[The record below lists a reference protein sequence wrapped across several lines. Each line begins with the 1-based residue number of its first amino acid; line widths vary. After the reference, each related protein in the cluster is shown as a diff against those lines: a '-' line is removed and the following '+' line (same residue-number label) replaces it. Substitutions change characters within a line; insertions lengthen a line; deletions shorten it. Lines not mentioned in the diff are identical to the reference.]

1 MRKHALALG
10 VVAAVSFPAAA
21 DGLYVFGDVGQ
32 SKFSGDISETDKAF
46 ALGLG
51 YSLNPSLSVEL
62 AYHDLG
68 GFGFSESV
76 FAPALSMS
84 DIYIYSSVN
93 VTAYSLSALAKLPL
107 SDKFDIYGRS
117 GYAHIS
123 IDATGTGTGI
133 TVPLNTSD
141 SENKATYGIGA
152 AYTVNEKF
160 ALRADY
166 IKFGDMDLSSFTVGA
181 TYTF

>member
-93 VTAYSLSALAKLPL
+93 VTAYSLSALAKLQ
-107 SDKFDIYGRS
+107 I
-117 GYAHIS
+117 
-123 IDATGTGTGI
+123 
-133 TVPLNTSD
+133 
-141 SENKATYGIGA
+141 
-152 AYTVNEKF
+152 
-160 ALRADY
+160 
-166 IKFGDMDLSSFTVGA
+166 
-181 TYTF
+181 